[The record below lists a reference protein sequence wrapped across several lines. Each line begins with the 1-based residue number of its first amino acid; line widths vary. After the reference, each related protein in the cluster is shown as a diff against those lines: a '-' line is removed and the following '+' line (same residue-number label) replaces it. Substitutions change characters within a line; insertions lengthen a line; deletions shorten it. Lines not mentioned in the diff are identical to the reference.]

1 MNLCRFLYMFS
12 VVSMVASGPFLLKGS
27 QGTSLSTGGS
37 FVEITDEGVAASS
50 VAGLFADDGAASGSA
65 ASGSAVDIV
74 KDGIVREDDGSIYY
88 YRNGKIV
95 TEALIHSGGST
106 FYFGV
111 SGKAVKNT
119 WRILQG
125 NKYYFKK
132 NARAAKGSIK
142 IKKNYRIFD
151 ENGRLCTVSG
161 KTKTV
166 KVKGINYL
174 VKKNGYASSGWH
186 KMGNKMLHTRKNGA
200 YDRRKKAGYIPLNG
214 KGYAKSAEQVQAMLL
229 ARKFIKRHT
238 NKKDSPT
245 EKFRKC
251 FKQIVGGNIYVGD
264 WRPQG
269 FGKKGWQ
276 YRSAIEMF
284 SCGLVGDC
292 YGISCA
298 VAACAKDLGF
308 QPYVIWAAHSHAFV
322 IVDGK
327 YYDNMHGAHFGTT
340 THEPYQVKEKF
351 KF

>member
-1 MNLCRFLYMFS
+1 MFS
-12 VVSMVASGPFLLKGS
+12 VLTMVASGPVLLKG
-27 QGTSLSTGGS
+27 LSDTRLSAGS
-37 FVEITDEGVAASS
+37 AVVEITDEGVAASS
-50 VAGLFADDGAASGSA
+50 AAGLFTDDGAS
-65 ASGSAVDIV
+65 SGSAVSGPGAGII
-74 KDGIVREDDGSIYY
+74 KDGIVRENDGSIYY
-88 YRNGKIV
+88 YRNGRIV
-95 TEALIHSGGST
+95 TEALIHSGEST

-119 WRILQG
+119 WRTLQG

-142 IKKNYRIFD
+142 IKKKYRVFD
-151 ENGRLCTVSG
+151 EMGRLCKVNG
-161 KTKTV
+161 KNKTI

-174 VKKNGYASSGWH
+174 VKQNGYASSGWH
-186 KMGNKMLHTRKNGA
+186 KIGKRMLHTKKNGA

-214 KGYAKSAEQVQAMLL
+214 KGYAKNPEQVQAMLL

-251 FKQIVGGNIYVGD
+251 FKQIVGGNVYVGD

-269 FGKKGWQ
+269 FGEKGWQ

-284 SCGLVGDC
+284 SCGLMGDC